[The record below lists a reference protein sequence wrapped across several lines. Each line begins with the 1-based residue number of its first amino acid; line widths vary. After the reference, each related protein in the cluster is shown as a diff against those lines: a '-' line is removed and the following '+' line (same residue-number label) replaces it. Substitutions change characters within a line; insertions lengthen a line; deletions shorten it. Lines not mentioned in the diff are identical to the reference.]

1 MQIRIGGLVIDIDG
15 TAWRDC
21 LEHRLAKLLLQ
32 KGLIKPAPYA
42 RALELERERRL
53 RRIPHSVMNDAW
65 VEANNT
71 NGFEGVSVKDMSET
85 ARELVDHDGDEMY
98 PWTYE
103 LIHSCGEHEYFR
115 GAISGSSED
124 AVKPF
129 CERLGFDVAIGTRY
143 PTRDGVHIA
152 GPGEW
157 FARDKGTVSRKM
169 LLEQGLGPDANV
181 IAMGDTLADF
191 PMLEVARYAIAF
203 EPNGELLAKL
213 ETAVHPYR
221 PYAVVRDSKD
231 GITITAILRDH
242 DGSAYERSCGLED
255 ILPREIA
262 ADMRR
267 RLTGH
272 RLGNLLR
279 FPHARLPA

>member
-1 MQIRIGGLVIDIDG
+1 VEKSKGALIIDIDG

-32 KGLIKPAPYA
+32 KGLIKRAPYE

-53 RRIPHSVMNDAW
+53 RRIPHRTLNDEW
-65 VEANNT
+65 VGANNT
-71 NGFEGVSVKDMSET
+71 NGFEGVTVKDMSET
-85 ARELVDHDGDEMY
+85 ARELVEHDGDEMY
-98 PWTYE
+98 VWTRE
-103 LIHSCGEHEYFR
+103 LIHSCGEHGYFR

-129 CERLGFDVAIGTRY
+129 CERFDFDAAIGSRY
-143 PTRDGVHIA
+143 PTRDGVHVA

-157 FARDKGTVSRKM
+157 FAREKNVVASKM
-169 LLEQGLGPDANV
+169 LQEYGFTPQDCV
-181 IAMGDTLADF
+181 ITMGDTLADF
-191 PMLEVARYAIAF
+191 PMLEIARYPIAF

-213 ETAVHPYR
+213 ELSVHWHR

-231 GITITAILRDH
+231 GITVTAILRDMR
-242 DGSAYERSCGLED
+242 GVAYERSCGLED
-255 ILPREIA
+255 ILPLEIA

-267 RLTGH
+267 RLTQH

-279 FPHARLPA
+279 FPDARLP